1 MEHKPR
7 RRTVAAVALLAVAVA
22 GSSVAG
28 SAASPGSAGSP
39 APQAP
44 MCGAYDELRTFLGD
58 RFDERPTSSGL
69 ADDGTVLQVFA
80 SPAAETWTM
89 VSVDVGGL
97 ACVLATGQAWQQEAL
112 AGLGAP
118 A

>member
-7 RRTVAAVALLAVAVA
+7 RRTVAAVALLAAAIA

-28 SAASPGSAGSP
+28 SAAPPGRAASP
-39 APQAP
+39 APEAP
-44 MCGAYDELRTFLGD
+44 MCGVYDELRTFLGD

>member
-7 RRTVAAVALLAVAVA
+7 RRIVAAVPLLAALVA

-28 SAASPGSAGSP
+28 SAAPPGPAGSP
-39 APQAP
+39 VPEGR

-58 RFDERPTSSGL
+58 RFDEHPASSGL

-97 ACVLATGQAWQQEAL
+97 ACVLATGQAWQQETL

>member
-1 MEHKPR
+1 MEHKPCI
-7 RRTVAAVALLAVAVA
+7 VAAVALLAAAVA

-28 SAASPGSAGSP
+28 SAARSASPEP
-39 APQAP
+39 DAP

-58 RFDERPTSSGL
+58 RFDERPASSGL
-69 ADDGTVLQVFA
+69 ADDGTVLQVFT

-97 ACVLATGQAWQQEAL
+97 ACVLATGQAWQQETL

>member
-1 MEHKPR
+1 
-7 RRTVAAVALLAVAVA
+7 
-22 GSSVAG
+22 
-28 SAASPGSAGSP
+28 
-39 APQAP
+39 
-44 MCGAYDELRTFLGD
+44 
-58 RFDERPTSSGL
+58 
-69 ADDGTVLQVFA
+69 
-80 SPAAETWTM
+80 M